1 MAVIT
6 GLSPGEAKQW
16 GGTEITVTGSGFT
29 GASELY
35 FRDMNGK
42 RYDVVDYTVNSDS
55 QITLTSPATGGRI
68 GRFDLYVIVGGR
80 AATNPL
86 ENTTVWDGDRLSAT
100 GTAGGSVVKAQNNAN
115 RIWVADR

>member
-6 GLSPGEAKQW
+6 GLSPSDAKKW
-16 GGTEITVTGSGFT
+16 GGTEITVTGSGLA

-42 RYDVVDYTVNSDS
+42 RYDVVDYAVHSDS
-55 QITLTSPATGGRI
+55 RITLITPATGQI

-80 AATNPL
+80 AATTPL
-86 ENTTVWDGDRLSAT
+86 ENTTVWDGDRLGAT
-100 GTAGGSVVKAQNNAN
+100 GTAGGSVVQVQNNAN